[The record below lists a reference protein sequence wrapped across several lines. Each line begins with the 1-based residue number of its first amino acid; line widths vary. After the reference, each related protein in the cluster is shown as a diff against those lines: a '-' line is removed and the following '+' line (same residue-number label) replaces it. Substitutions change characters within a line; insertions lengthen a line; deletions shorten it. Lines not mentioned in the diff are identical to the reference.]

1 MKLNI
6 ILAISNNRAIGL
18 NNQLPWGRD
27 MPADLDYFKKM
38 TLNKTVVM
46 GRKTYDSTGKAL
58 PKRRNIVLTR
68 DSSFHPPDAE
78 VVHSADELERLL
90 GDADDVMLIGGVQ
103 VCMELMR
110 FVEKIYL
117 TAIDVDCEGDVFLP
131 EVPQEFRLI
140 SAEPLLKDGHNKYDC
155 EFRVYGR
162 V

>member
-6 ILAISNNRAIGL
+6 ILAISNKRAIGL
-18 NNQLPWGRD
+18 NNQLPWGED
-27 MPADLDYFKKM
+27 MPADLNYFKNM

-46 GRKTYDSTGKAL
+46 GRKTYDSLGKAL

-68 DSSFHPPDAE
+68 DASFHPSDAE
-78 VVHSADELERLL
+78 VVHSTAELEFLL
-90 GDADDVMLIGGVQ
+90 GDNEAMLIGGVQ
-103 VCMELMR
+103 VCVELMR

-117 TAIDVDCEGDVFLP
+117 TAIDCECEGDVFLP
-131 EVPQEFRLI
+131 ELPKEFRLVK
-140 SAEPLLKDGHNKYDC
+140 ADRRVKDEKNKYDC